1 MSRVM
6 QQGDCNAPST
16 FQWLM
21 TVVFRNYITWFV
33 HVYLDNIFIYSSSV
47 EEHEA
52 HLMIV
57 FNRLPEA
64 QLYLSRD
71 KVDLYLTKMDCLG
84 HLITDAG
91 IHANADK
98 MQKI

>member
-1 MSRVM
+1 M
-6 QQGDCNAPST
+6 

-21 TVVFRNYITWFV
+21 TALFRNYTAQFV
-33 HVYLDNIFIYSSSV
+33 HVYLDNIFIYSSSI

-52 HLMIV
+52 HLTIV
-57 FNRLPEA
+57 FNRL
-64 QLYLSRD
+64 R
-71 KVDLYLTKMDCLG
+71 KVDLYSTKMDCLG

-91 IHANADK
+91 IHTDADK